1 MKSSSSAREKRA
13 SREGTALVSERI
25 KVMKLSNKGKFRWQ
39 VAVNEHP
46 SEKLASF

>member
-1 MKSSSSAREKRA
+1 MKSSSSARAKRA

-25 KVMKLSNKGKFRWQ
+25 KVMTLSNKGKFRWQ